1 MIDLKTSLSG
11 RLRNTTLPKSSALFP
26 LFEAIVNS
34 IHAIDERIE
43 QDKSITLN
51 DCKITVKIIRSAQTS
66 TDNSRKPE
74 ITGFQIID
82 NGVGFNEKNFTSF
95 LTLDSE
101 YKAAKGCKGI
111 GRLLWLK
118 AFSSVRVE
126 SIFYDDEKF
135 QKRVFSF
142 TRDGLNNDSLE
153 TSSTKDVGTMVALNF
168 MLSEYLPSIP
178 KSADKIA
185 DRIIDHCFWYF
196 LREGGAPHIIIEDG
210 DDCSNLNN
218 IFEYS
223 KSAELSI
230 DSFSI
235 RGNQFDITHIKLK
248 EGSPYRN
255 CALYGAANRLVLSEN
270 LESKIQGLYGD
281 LSDGDT
287 SFSYVCFVA
296 SPYLTQNVSPERL
309 SFNISERLDNSF
321 LTEVELSFEEI
332 RNEVVK
338 SVSNF
343 LENYIDDNLQRT
355 E

>member
-43 QDKSITLN
+43 QDKSITLD

-126 SIFYDDEKF
+126 SIF
-135 QKRVFSF
+135 
-142 TRDGLNNDSLE
+142 
-153 TSSTKDVGTMVALNF
+153 
-168 MLSEYLPSIP
+168 
-178 KSADKIA
+178 
-185 DRIIDHCFWYF
+185 
-196 LREGGAPHIIIEDG
+196 
-210 DDCSNLNN
+210 
-218 IFEYS
+218 
-223 KSAELSI
+223 
-230 DSFSI
+230 
-235 RGNQFDITHIKLK
+235 
-248 EGSPYRN
+248 
-255 CALYGAANRLVLSEN
+255 
-270 LESKIQGLYGD
+270 
-281 LSDGDT
+281 
-287 SFSYVCFVA
+287 
-296 SPYLTQNVSPERL
+296 
-309 SFNISERLDNSF
+309 
-321 LTEVELSFEEI
+321 
-332 RNEVVK
+332 
-338 SVSNF
+338 
-343 LENYIDDNLQRT
+343 
-355 E
+355 